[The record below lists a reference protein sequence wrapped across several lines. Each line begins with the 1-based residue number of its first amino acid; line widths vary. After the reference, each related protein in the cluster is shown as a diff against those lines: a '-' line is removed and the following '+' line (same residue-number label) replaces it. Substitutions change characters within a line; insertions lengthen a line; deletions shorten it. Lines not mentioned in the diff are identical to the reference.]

1 VVVACEVL
9 GVLASGGFRRVREQG
24 LGPRFDLEKVHVYV
38 QEFFG
43 NLVDLFTLTHEGRAG
58 GLYPFKLR
66 KVLIAKTRC

>member
-1 VVVACEVL
+1 MVVACEVL

-58 GLYPFKLR
+58 GLHPIQTEKGLDR
-66 KVLIAKTRC
+66 